1 MISASADFSP
11 RPQAGEGP
19 GERENSNHVPK
30 AGTAFHLL
38 YADAHLLVLDKPAG
52 LLAVPGRGEDKQD
65 CLSARVQAVYPDALI
80 VHRLDMATSGLL
92 VMARGAAA
100 QSILSKAFAQ
110 RQVSKRYIAVVAGH
124 LPLPA
129 TPDGWG
135 LIDLPLIVD
144 WPNRPRSIVDRVQG
158 KPSQTRWRVV
168 GNFSPSPAL
177 PRTPPPLAG
186 EGLGER
192 EIFPTTRLELAPLTG
207 RSHQLRVHLQ
217 ALGHP
222 ILGDTLYAPPE
233 VQALADRLL
242 LHASEI
248 AFTHPAS
255 GEGLRFV
262 SPAPF

>member
-1 MISASADFSP
+1 MS
-11 RPQAGEGP
+11 
-19 GERENSNHVPK
+19 
-30 AGTAFHLL
+30 FHLL
-38 YADAHLLVLDKPAG
+38 HADAHLLVLDKPAD

-100 QSILSKAFAQ
+100 QSALSKAFAQ

-124 LPLPA
+124 LPPPD

-135 LIDLPLIVD
+135 LIDLPIRLD
-144 WPNRPRSIVDRVQG
+144 WPNRPLRVIDPAQG
-158 KPSQTRWRVV
+158 KPSQTRWRVAA
-168 GNFSPSPAL
+168 GLPPPSP
-177 PRTPPPLAG
+177 PLRAG
-186 EGLGER
+186 EGSDSARLSHIAAEIPAPLLLPPPAGEGR
-192 EIFPTTRLELAPLTG
+192 GGWKPLHPSTTRLELEPLTG

-222 ILGDTLYAPPE
+222 ILGDTLYASPQ

-255 GEGLRFV
+255 GEALRFV